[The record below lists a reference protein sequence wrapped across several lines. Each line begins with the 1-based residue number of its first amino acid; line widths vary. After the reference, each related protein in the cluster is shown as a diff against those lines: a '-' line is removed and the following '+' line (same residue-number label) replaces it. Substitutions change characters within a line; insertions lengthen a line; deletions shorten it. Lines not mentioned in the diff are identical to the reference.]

1 MIYVLI
7 LVVMDDALAQFNI
20 QFECVVITVL
30 ILVVMD
36 DALALDKDD
45 TKDKHCLVLILVV
58 MDDALAHN
66 IFVLFLFVSKVS

>member
-1 MIYVLI
+1 
-7 LVVMDDALAQFNI
+7 
-20 QFECVVITVL
+20 
-30 ILVVMD
+30 MD